1 MDKISLS
8 CKNNFLKGQ
17 EQNQS
22 KCLKQDQ
29 ASILISDS
37 EYKSILFTTSIS
49 ISGNVDNNEVSFIKN
64 NKNNVKDMIEETIDK
79 VENDDYNKDDH
90 EFHAPQ
96 HAIYLFDTNTS
107 SCNQYHNDNINNKP
121 ETLEIL
127 NKWKTYDIKKLRNMI
142 SFKET
147 KDFEK

>member
-1 MDKISLS
+1 MDKISPS

-17 EQNQS
+17 EQHQG

-29 ASILISDS
+29 ASILIFDS
-37 EYKSILFTTSIS
+37 EYKSILFTNSIS
-49 ISGNVDNNEVSFIKN
+49 ISGNVDNNEVSFIQN

-127 NKWKTYDIKKLRNMI
+127 NK
-142 SFKET
+142 
-147 KDFEK
+147 